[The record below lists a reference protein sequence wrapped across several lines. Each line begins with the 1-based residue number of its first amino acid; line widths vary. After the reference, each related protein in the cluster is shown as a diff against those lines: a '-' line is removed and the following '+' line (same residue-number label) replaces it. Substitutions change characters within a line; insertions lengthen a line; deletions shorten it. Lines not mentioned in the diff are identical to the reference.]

1 MNHRHVH
8 LVDIIEEEQNPKLA
22 YREVRLIFEDNDDSK
37 KLVSMPFIDG
47 VSDSLSAKIEEL
59 RVYINSEDISELYKE
74 PDVSVYEY
82 DGMVFAMKLE
92 TKHDDW
98 LCINPSWP
106 TNIIDLFSQVFLP
119 LGLVDFV

>member
-47 VSDSLSAKIEEL
+47 VSDSLSAKIGEL

-92 TKHDDW
+92 AKHDDW

-106 TNIIDLFSQVFLP
+106 TNIMNLFSQVFLP

>member
-59 RVYINSEDISELYKE
+59 RVYINSEDISEL
-74 PDVSVYEY
+74 
-82 DGMVFAMKLE
+82 
-92 TKHDDW
+92 
-98 LCINPSWP
+98 
-106 TNIIDLFSQVFLP
+106 
-119 LGLVDFV
+119 

>member
-82 DGMVFAMKLE
+82 DGVVFAMKLE
-92 TKHDDW
+92 AKHDDW